1 MCDREKEPSQR
12 ETNYVKVVLW
22 YEINCAVADG
32 YICFISGYEEGVDSD
47 SIDINKKCI
56 YNNKR

>member
-1 MCDREKEPSQR
+1 M